1 ATLVLGVYPSAVF
14 NLTQAS
20 VDHMVS
26 AYQAAIGG

>member
-1 ATLVLGVYPSAVF
+1 VQPGLIM

-20 VDHMVS
+20 VDHLVS

>member
-1 ATLVLGVYPSAVF
+1 VLGVYPSVVF